1 MHFIY
6 HSNINFKRHL
16 NRSNLHLND
25 HDMCAFKLFKNNFE
39 SISLQKNNNMF
50 IAGHGSFSSE
60 NSELPISIN
69 NEVLRIPKQRV
80 DSALNTI
87 IGHLNIDSMRNK
99 FVLVE
104 NFIKA
109 FDIFLISESKLA
121 CTFRFNQFYVA
132 VFKQLR

>member
-1 MHFIY
+1 
-6 HSNINFKRHL
+6 
-16 NRSNLHLND
+16 
-25 HDMCAFKLFKNNFE
+25 
-39 SISLQKNNNMF
+39 MF